1 MKKVKISYN
10 PYKMITKMTIDG
22 IDVCSN
28 DNYSG
33 FKTFIEQKT
42 PLQTWIEP
50 IHYLDWSGFV
60 NELSSDDRND
70 EVTVEF
76 SGRKI
81 DFDDFK
87 RSIKDQ
93 NEERSER
100 TRVVYKFVH
109 KKKLDDR
116 ELSKNIDEVVKELQ
130 SDKFKELIEKRT
142 GLELTEK
149 YNDLESNYAIAKES
163 EFYIVLAGVY
173 SSGKSTFLNTLIR
186 HNVLPTSSRT
196 CTSKNCRIR
205 HDGSLGNKLSL
216 ACYNDKGELVVEKR
230 IFENDADCAAAF
242 EEICPINSISEKY
255 KDVEMMELGA
265 DLSHLYPESVSE
277 DKFTIV
283 LIDTPGMDSAQ
294 SSLDG
299 KNIHAEIALDAIS
312 MDSKP
317 MIILCADANK
327 YEDKS
332 IGEFMREIIAQSKE
346 EGGGFNDRF
355 LFLMNK
361 SDGINYKANE
371 SAEDAKMDFAEY
383 LTDSTKWS
391 IQGNNEELKSIAES
405 ASHFV
410 PRVFMTA
417 ARMAFAIQCKAYEF
431 TDEEMDDPDKYDL
444 ADQLESF
451 QKKICGRKRFVNF
464 YLSRYCDI
472 PNYRKDEI
480 EKAFEDALEEDD
492 QIAATELQC
501 GLVSVEMAIRDY
513 IERYAYPVKVRG
525 LLDTFEDIL
534 EDVDSFANAT
544 LTDLKNAEKELG
556 EKSSEREGAQTRKK
570 DANEKLAVLKK
581 AKERAN
587 IQLKSL
593 DTIVFDS
600 ASLERAV
607 SEFRA
612 DIDCDQEI
620 KEIRRLDKIS
630 TGQKSNDEVMRE
642 IEKKASHVKAVFD
655 KAIQKTNDK
664 LESIKSKHDEQLVEI
679 FEILKTIVK
688 DLEQS
693 EILKQGTYDFTNS
706 VSWKKNF
713 ADIDSANFSELLKK
727 NVVKKSTETVYAVN
741 KTKMNWESSR
751 NPFKRLGS
759 WFMRDF
765 IPEKNYKDGY
775 YSTIEMRQSIDNYLF
790 NMEQQCSTMRE
801 AFVTLLENSKGE
813 VILMTRQLLDEL
825 KNFLYDIKKQK
836 EKIEKLSSS
845 ISDLYAEIE
854 ACTATQEWLF
864 ELKNKI
870 KGE

>member
-1 MKKVKISYN
+1 MASELNNEVQIMQENLCDLRKIAGWTAENLATKLGTTKQTISNIENQRVKMSRIQYIAIRAVFECEISISRDNTTLRKVMDILFGNVQTYINRRESIRTAITAIASIAAAGVSGLQLHSSAVALLGTLGHISSMHNISHGNGPSLMWLLRDMEGIEKIEIYN
-10 PYKMITKMTIDG
+10 DEEITNEESEMTIDG

-371 SAEDAKMDFAEY
+371 SE
-383 LTDSTKWS
+383 
-391 IQGNNEELKSIAES
+391 
-405 ASHFV
+405 
-410 PRVFMTA
+410 
-417 ARMAFAIQCKAYEF
+417 
-431 TDEEMDDPDKYDL
+431 
-444 ADQLESF
+444 
-451 QKKICGRKRFVNF
+451 
-464 YLSRYCDI
+464 
-472 PNYRKDEI
+472 
-480 EKAFEDALEEDD
+480 
-492 QIAATELQC
+492 
-501 GLVSVEMAIRDY
+501 
-513 IERYAYPVKVRG
+513 
-525 LLDTFEDIL
+525 
-534 EDVDSFANAT
+534 
-544 LTDLKNAEKELG
+544 
-556 EKSSEREGAQTRKK
+556 
-570 DANEKLAVLKK
+570 
-581 AKERAN
+581 
-587 IQLKSL
+587 
-593 DTIVFDS
+593 
-600 ASLERAV
+600 
-607 SEFRA
+607 
-612 DIDCDQEI
+612 
-620 KEIRRLDKIS
+620 
-630 TGQKSNDEVMRE
+630 
-642 IEKKASHVKAVFD
+642 
-655 KAIQKTNDK
+655 
-664 LESIKSKHDEQLVEI
+664 
-679 FEILKTIVK
+679 
-688 DLEQS
+688 
-693 EILKQGTYDFTNS
+693 
-706 VSWKKNF
+706 
-713 ADIDSANFSELLKK
+713 
-727 NVVKKSTETVYAVN
+727 
-741 KTKMNWESSR
+741 
-751 NPFKRLGS
+751 
-759 WFMRDF
+759 
-765 IPEKNYKDGY
+765 
-775 YSTIEMRQSIDNYLF
+775 
-790 NMEQQCSTMRE
+790 
-801 AFVTLLENSKGE
+801 
-813 VILMTRQLLDEL
+813 
-825 KNFLYDIKKQK
+825 
-836 EKIEKLSSS
+836 
-845 ISDLYAEIE
+845 
-854 ACTATQEWLF
+854 
-864 ELKNKI
+864 
-870 KGE
+870 